1 MMWGDGPH
9 GCLSS
14 LPPPGSRE
22 DTLRVPLGLGHLQQ
36 LLEPRRPLGL
46 EGSTWGRI
54 SAGPG
59 QRPDHS
65 GWHPVCSPSAG
76 TWRNYHICLSPALC
90 HKCAAGSL
98 EPSCPPGER
107 EKTSGREEEKQT
119 PEENFLRVPTPFPA
133 SLCAL
138 TVDIP
143 FVQILPSPARNPLFS
158 DSVLSRSD
166 IWVQIPCQPGSSPGR
181 GSGLTRT

>member
-1 MMWGDGPH
+1 MWGDGTH
-9 GCLSS
+9 ECLSS

-22 DTLRVPLGLGHLQQ
+22 GTLRAPLGLGHLQH

-90 HKCAAGSL
+90 RKCAAESL
-98 EPSCPPGER
+98 EPSCPPEER
-107 EKTSGREEEKQT
+107 EEESGREEEKQNPQRRT
-119 PEENFLRVPTPFPA
+119 SRGFPHLFPPPCVHSQWTFLLYRSFLALLRTRSFLT
-133 SLCAL
+133 LC
-138 TVDIP
+138 
-143 FVQILPSPARNPLFS
+143 
-158 DSVLSRSD
+158 
-166 IWVQIPCQPGSSPGR
+166 
-181 GSGLTRT
+181 